1 MLGSGALNTTILM
14 NVEYCYLSKILE
26 KGIPLRIFS
35 VLKLR
40 LEYGQQ
46 SAQGSLKAY
55 LNKYPLQEPWLRFWS
70 FRKSFLRN
78 LP

>member
-14 NVEYCYLSKILE
+14 NVEYCYLPKILE

-40 LEYGQQ
+40 FGVWTTICPRLLK
-46 SAQGSLKAY
+46 SLFK
-55 LNKYPLQEPWLRFWS
+55 
-70 FRKSFLRN
+70 
-78 LP
+78 